1 MPQKINIPL
10 GTKYGRLTVIS
21 EAPKQSSK
29 RCYTCECE
37 CGNITTVM
45 VQNLSQGKT
54 TSCGCYAR
62 DINTTHGI
70 RQTPIYHSWW
80 AMMGRCNK
88 PEHKDYPDY
97 GGRGI
102 TVCPEWHD
110 VAAFYKWAINNGW
123 SEGLT
128 IERNNNDGNYEPAN
142 CRWATRKE
150 QANNRRP
157 RKSKNSQKER

>member
-1 MPQKINIPL
+1 
-10 GTKYGRLTVIS
+10 
-21 EAPKQSSK
+21 
-29 RCYTCECE
+29 
-37 CGNITTVM
+37 
-45 VQNLSQGKT
+45 
-54 TSCGCYAR
+54 
-62 DINTTHGI
+62 
-70 RQTPIYHSWW
+70 
-80 AMMGRCNK
+80 MGRCNK